1 MMISNQSKYYSANTR
16 QKHCATFLFTLF
28 LFVFAGTIQLFAQ
41 DALIRAVVISTEDG
55 SPMVGANVLI
65 YSIEDESE
73 LLYNCVTNT
82 TGFCEI
88 RDITPET
95 EFELRISYVGFAAHA
110 EQLVLDPDERRTM
123 RVELKTEVGSL
134 QDDVVV
140 TGDRVVTT
148 GRAGVQRVGSD
159 DIARIPTPGV
169 DGDLVSFL
177 QTEPGIVTTGD
188 RGGDLFIRG
197 GTPDQNLVLVDN
209 LPVVKPFHVSNLFS
223 AFSEEVIENADVY
236 AGGYGAEFSNA
247 MSAVID
253 ISLRPGNFR
262 HYTGSGAIS
271 PYMVSFHAE
280 GPVVRDRQ
288 SFLVMGRRSTIEN
301 VAPTLIDEEVP
312 LQFSDF
318 IARYTLQFDNMSCNV
333 TGLYTKDRGEIVP
346 SQQIR
351 SEWSNTVFGARCLAY
366 DTGLKYPMEL
376 WAGYSGYNN
385 SERSDIEQER
395 YSSLN
400 QLYLNASLRDQIND
414 VSINYGFGVNFR
426 FYDVLLSEKFA
437 DIRSVNRI
445 IPIMNL
451 YVSGIWEISEKLEIQ
466 PGLATQFSVNHSGGL
481 EPRFRMAW
489 KPDGT
494 DQQEVSIAAGKY
506 VQMFSG
512 ISDQRDIG
520 AVFTVLQP
528 IKLADKIPYSYH
540 GILSYEQRLGSSVRL
555 NVEGYARTY
564 KNIPVSKWTPDARI
578 RLETANA
585 RGLAYGFDGGV
596 RVQSG
601 KFFSSVGYGWSTISY
616 EAISGDLG
624 AWIIEPVFEFSPAH
638 DQRHKLNAVL
648 GYEFFGFET
657 NVRWELGSG
666 KPFTQIFGYD
676 FAVRVPGENP
686 DFDPGIAR
694 TLFSRPFGERLPYYH
709 RLDFSAGKEFMV
721 GNSWDLQ
728 TEVGII
734 NTYDRNNVYNFDIN
748 TLQRV
753 DQTPFFPYLSVKLS
767 RL

>member
-1 MMISNQSKYYSANTR
+1 MIATLIKYHSLGHLR
-16 QKHCATFLFTLF
+16 KFRGVFLLTLII
-28 LFVFAGTIQLFAQ
+28 LFNGLPIKSFAQ
-41 DALIRAVVISTEDG
+41 DALIRTVVISSEDG

-65 YSIEDESE
+65 YSVDDESE
-73 LLYNCVTNT
+73 LLYNCVTNP

-88 RDITPET
+88 RGITPET

-110 EQLVLDPDERRTM
+110 ERFVLEPEERRTI
-123 RVELKTEVGSL
+123 RVELDTEVGAL
-134 QDDVVV
+134 QDEAVVI
-140 TGDRVVTT
+140 GDRVVTT
-148 GRAGVQRVGSD
+148 GRAGVQRVSSD

-188 RGGDLFIRG
+188 RGGDLYIRG

-223 AFSEEVIENADVY
+223 AFSEEVIQNADVY
-236 AGGYGAEFSNA
+236 AGGYGAEYSNA

-253 ISLRPGNFR
+253 ISLRPGNLR
-262 HYTGSGAIS
+262 QYAGSGAIS

-280 GPVVRDRQ
+280 GPIVRDRQ
-288 SFLVMGRRSTIEN
+288 SFLVMGRKSTIEGI
-301 VAPTLIDEEVP
+301 APTLINEDIP
-312 LQFSDF
+312 LNFGDF

-333 TGLYTKDRGEIVP
+333 TGLYTKDSGEIIP
-346 SQQIR
+346 TRQIR
-351 SEWSNTVFGARCLAY
+351 SEWSNTVFGTKCLAY
-366 DTGLKYPMEL
+366 DTGLKYPIEL
-376 WAGYSGYNN
+376 SAGYSGYKN
-385 SERSDIEQER
+385 SERSDTEQER

-400 QLYLNASLRDQIND
+400 QIYLNAGLREQIGD

-451 YVSGIWEISEKLEIQ
+451 YVSGNWEVSEKFEVQ
-466 PGLATQFSVNHSGGL
+466 PGLATQVSVDHAGGL
-481 EPRFRMAW
+481 EPRLRMAW

-494 DQQEVSIAAGKY
+494 DRQELSIAAGKY
-506 VQMFSG
+506 VQMFAG

-540 GILSYEQRLGSSVRL
+540 GIMSYEQRLGNSVKL
-555 NVEGYARTY
+555 SVEGYARSY
-564 KNIPVSKWTPDARI
+564 ENIPVSKWTPEARI
-578 RLETANA
+578 RIETANA
-585 RGLAYGFDGGV
+585 KGLAYGFDG
-596 RVQSG
+596 RFQVQRG
-601 KFFSSVGYGWSTISY
+601 KFFSSVGYGWSKINY
-616 EAISGDLG
+616 EATSGDLG
-624 AWIIEPVFEFSPAH
+624 AWIAEPVFEFSPAH

-666 KPFTQIFGYD
+666 KPYTQIFGYD
-676 FAVRVPGENP
+676 FAVRVPIQDPEE
-686 DFDPGIAR
+686 DPGTAR

-709 RLDFSAGKEFMV
+709 RLDFSV
-721 GNSWDLQ
+721 GRAFNVSEVWGIQ
-728 TEVGII
+728 TEAGVI

-753 DQTPFFPYLSVKLS
+753 DQTPLFPYLSVKLS